1 MTLPKKDEN
10 LFFSV
15 FPSSLMM
22 NCCDYIIIIINTYDM
37 IIYTM
42 IKNEIYCLLY
52 FLFMPIPIWVTPL
65 FITVFEISRNFFWHI
80 QTQMRRY
87 SVRWSLRILKG
98 LQTQP
103 IPTVRFLLNRTIS
116 WSSNFSVY
124 ATSSRVHTKLQIK
137 EHDSPAIP

>member
-65 FITVFEISRNFFWHI
+65 FITVFEISKENFDRFKLRCEDVLCDGVFVSSKVCKRN
-80 QTQMRRY
+80 QYQ
-87 SVRWSLRILKG
+87 L
-98 LQTQP
+98 
-103 IPTVRFLLNRTIS
+103 
-116 WSSNFSVY
+116 
-124 ATSSRVHTKLQIK
+124 
-137 EHDSPAIP
+137 